1 MIRKSSLNIHIFL
14 IQVTEDFNVICGLNF
29 YTWKVTSSTHLT
41 DKYFV
46 IPSQNCGKNHYVV
59 DIPDDISLFEFFE
72 MNLEFEN
79 GKMKSLNALEQI
91 DGKPIR

>member
-1 MIRKSSLNIHIFL
+1 MTLKSLRNMHLFL
-14 IQVTEDFNVICGLNF
+14 IQVTDYFNVICGLNF
-29 YTWKVTSSTHLT
+29 YTYKGTTSTHLT

-46 IPSQNCGKNHYVV
+46 MPSQNCGKNHYVV
-59 DIPDDISLFEFFE
+59 NIPNDISLFEFFE

-91 DGKPIR
+91 DGKPIG

>member
-1 MIRKSSLNIHIFL
+1 MHLFL
-14 IQVTEDFNVICGLNF
+14 IQFTDYFNVICGLNF
-29 YTWKVTSSTHLT
+29 YTYKGTTSTHLT

-46 IPSQNCGKNHYVV
+46 MPSQNCGKNHYVV
-59 DIPDDISLFEFFE
+59 DIPNEISLFEFFE

-91 DGKPIR
+91 DGKPIG